1 VFESGGEEMKI
12 TQTNI
17 LDSNMI
23 DNNQAS
29 KILLFDNLLEHV
41 APLFYEDLRKKH
53 GQFSNNVAEIKKLR
67 TVISENHNKFL
78 KLKNDIVAE
87 SLKNKILQ
95 EIQKLNCNSLNEKVK
110 SIVTEIIITLDRQ
123 PVVELEKRLALL
135 QRITT
140 IKTKKD
146 K

>member
-1 VFESGGEEMKI
+1 MKI

-23 DNNQAS
+23 VNNQAS

-53 GQFSNNVAEIKKLR
+53 GQFSNNVAEIKKLKQ
-67 TVISENHNKFL
+67 VISENRNKFL
-78 KLKNDIVAE
+78 KLKNDIALE
-87 SLKNKILQ
+87 SLKTKIMQ
-95 EIQKLNCNSLNEKVK
+95 EIQTVISTPLNDKMK
-110 SIVTEIIITLDRQ
+110 SVVTEIISTLDSQ
-123 PVVELEKRLALL
+123 SIVEMKKRCVLL

-140 IKTKKD
+140 VKK
-146 K
+146 

>member
-1 VFESGGEEMKI
+1 MKI

-53 GQFSNNVAEIKKLR
+53 GQFSNNVTEIKKLR
-67 TVISENHNKFL
+67 KVISENRNRFL
-78 KLKNDIVAE
+78 KLKNDIAVE

-95 EIQKLNCNSLNEKVK
+95 DIQKLISTSISEKVK
-110 SIVTEIIITLDRQ
+110 LIVTEIISTLDRQ
-123 PVVELEKRLALL
+123 SIVEMEKRFALL

-140 IKTKKD
+140 VKKN
-146 K
+146 KGLVKS

>member
-1 VFESGGEEMKI
+1 MKI

-67 TVISENHNKFL
+67 KVISENRNQFL
-78 KLKNDIVAE
+78 KLKNDIVVE
-87 SLKNKILQ
+87 SLKTKILQ
-95 EIQKLNCNSLNEKVK
+95 DIQKLISTPISEKVRL
-110 SIVTEIIITLDRQ
+110 IVTEIITTLDGQ
-123 PVVELEKRLALL
+123 SIVEMEKRFTLL
-135 QRITT
+135 QRIT
-140 IKTKKD
+140 KVKK
-146 K
+146 

>member
-1 VFESGGEEMKI
+1 MKI

-23 DNNQAS
+23 VNNQAS

-53 GQFSNNVAEIKKLR
+53 GQFSNNVTEIKKLKQ
-67 TVISENHNKFL
+67 VISENRNKFL
-78 KLKNDIVAE
+78 KLKNDIALE
-87 SLKNKILQ
+87 SLKTKIMQ
-95 EIQKLNCNSLNEKVK
+95 EIQTVISIPLNDKMK
-110 SIVTEIIITLDRQ
+110 SVVTEIISTLDSQ
-123 PVVELEKRLALL
+123 SIVEMKKRCVLL

-140 IKTKKD
+140 VKK
-146 K
+146 

>member
-1 VFESGGEEMKI
+1 
-12 TQTNI
+12 
-17 LDSNMI
+17 MI

-53 GQFSNNVAEIKKLR
+53 GQFSNNVTEIKKLR
-67 TVISENHNKFL
+67 KVISENRNRFL
-78 KLKNDIVAE
+78 KLKNDIAVE

-95 EIQKLNCNSLNEKVK
+95 DIQKLISTSISEKVK
-110 SIVTEIIITLDRQ
+110 LIVTEIISTLDRQ
-123 PVVELEKRLALL
+123 SIVEMEKRFALL

-140 IKTKKD
+140 VKKN
-146 K
+146 KGLVKS